1 MSCQRRAASC
11 QWRAA
16 SHGLPAMGYQPVPP
30 TCLGDVEEPSDDEAG
45 QP

>member
-1 MSCQRRAASC
+1 MSCQRRADSC
-11 QWRAA
+11 QWRAD
-16 SHGLPAMGYQPVPP
+16 SRQLPATSYELVPP